1 MKGLF
6 MSSKN
11 THSTLL
17 NKQEINWILE
27 QRITRLTD
35 NKEVLIY
42 PMGAER
48 YLSSALSG
56 HEEERYNLHSEIKEK
71 NVLIIP
77 GYGNSAFY
85 LLKQGPNLFL
95 FMIKIP

>member
-1 MKGLF
+1 

-11 THSTLL
+11 SYNTVL

-27 QRITRLTD
+27 QRVTRLTD

-48 YLSSALSG
+48 YLSSVLSG
-56 HEEERYNLHSEIKEK
+56 HEEDRYNLHNEIKEK
-71 NVLIIP
+71 N
-77 GYGNSAFY
+77 
-85 LLKQGPNLFL
+85 
-95 FMIKIP
+95 